1 MKLWNELTE
10 EEQKAII
17 DLVKAILEI
26 LDESVVKPLVE
37 LFDDLSWFFMAA
49 EDDL

>member
-10 EEQKAII
+10 EQQKAVIE
-17 DLVKAILEI
+17 LAKKILEI
-26 LDESVVKPLVE
+26 LDETIIKPLVE